1 MEVYTGCLGEAISN
15 FSVCVC
21 VCKYVCNSRYDN
33 GVCTGRMGELYHF
46 IQALC
51 ATVNIR
57 DNDIDFKVLQLQM
70 SVLLYLTLLW
80 I

>member
-1 MEVYTGCLGEAISN
+1 MKLFLISL
-15 FSVCVC
+15 CVC
-21 VCKYVCNSRYDN
+21 VYICNSTYDN
-33 GVCTGRMGELYHF
+33 EVCTGRMGELYHF

-70 SVLLYLTLLW
+70 SVLLYLTLRW

>member
-1 MEVYTGCLGEAISN
+1 MEVYTGRLGEAISN

-21 VCKYVCNSRYDN
+21 VYVSNRTYDN
-33 GVCTGRMGELYHF
+33 AVCTGRMGELYRF

-70 SVLLYLTLLW
+70 SVLLYLTLRW

>member
-1 MEVYTGCLGEAISN
+1 MSFHTRHLGEAKSC
-15 FSVCVC
+15 FCVCVC
-21 VCKYVCNSRYDN
+21 VFNITYDN
-33 GVCTGRMGELYHF
+33 IVCMGRTGELYHF
-46 IQALC
+46 IQALY